1 MIETETPHSG
11 LVRDWIQQQK
21 GIVGTG
27 STQSLAFRL
36 EQLHKLKTAIRQHE
50 PEIVEA
56 LHRDLRKSE
65 FESYTTEIGYMY
77 DSIGYMMKK
86 LKRWMKP
93 KRVRTPIMHFGSKSV
108 VYSEPYGSALIIGPF
123 NYPFMLVMEPLV
135 GAIAAGNC
143 AVVKPSEFTPHVSS
157 VIAKLIRGHFDEQYI
172 RVVEGGKETTST
184 LIHAP
189 FDVIFFT
196 GSTQVGK
203 IVMKAAADNLVPV
216 ILELGGKSPCIV
228 DKEANL
234 DLAAKRIVW
243 GKFLNTGQTCVAP
256 DYILAHREIK
266 PALIAKIKEH
276 MTAFYGVKPQQSPDF
291 GRIVNDRHWERLTGL
306 LEPSKVVVGGGSDR
320 GDLYLEPTLMDG
332 VTWDDKVMEEE
343 IFGPILPVLEYN
355 DLDQV
360 IASVNSR
367 PKPLALYLFTNNKEC
382 ERRVMKSVSFGGG
395 CVNDTLLHLVTPYLP
410 FGGVGHSGM
419 GSYHGRY
426 SFEAFSHRKSV
437 LIKSTKL
444 NPGFIFPPYT
454 EKKLRMIKKVMK

>member
-143 AVVKPSEFTPHVSS
+143 AVVKPSEFTSHVSS

-276 MTAFYGVKPQQSPDF
+276 MTVFYGVNPQQSPDF

-437 LIKSTKL
+437 LIKSTKI